1 MLKTIITLFILMH
14 GLVHAWYVL
23 LLSKVVKYT
32 PEMGWTGDSWLFH
45 GPSPGPG
52 ARMAAAILYV
62 LAGLMFV
69 ISGIGLMSGS
79 AWNRSLLVAS
89 AILSSVLILIF
100 FDGRPEMLVQKGLI
114 GIIINIVI
122 IILILLKP

>member
-1 MLKTIITLFILMH
+1 MLKTILSIFILLH

-23 LLSKVVKYT
+23 LLSNVVKYT
-32 PEMGWTGDSWLFH
+32 PDMGWTGNSWLFP
-45 GPSPGPG
+45 GPVPGPG
-52 ARMAAAILYV
+52 ARMAAAILYA

-79 AWNRSLLVAS
+79 AWNRPLLVAS
-89 AILSSVLILIF
+89 AVLSSVLILTC

-114 GIIINIVI
+114 GLIINIII
-122 IILILLKP
+122 IILILLKR